1 MWFGLGDS
9 NKFYKIS
16 DYEKTGLCQTTYTF
30 VQEEDGKLSGENSDK
45 EYDPE
50 KNNDVKEQCVPDD
63 DLVHINVSGTMF
75 ITTYTCINMYPNTLL
90 GNEERRKQYYSEKL
104 NAYFFNR
111 HRPCFDSIL
120 HYYQTGKEAPPL
132 NVDPDVY
139 AKEKEFF
146 GIKKEREVAV
156 FIPEGGGSDGI
167 DCVNS
172 CRMKVHNFLQDPR
185 SSSLA
190 AVWHGFDIIF
200 ICISIA
206 FMVLE
211 SEKAYEKHFTDKQQ
225 SFYTPLFVVNC
236 IIMGFF
242 TTDFMVR
249 LVTWPS
255 LLDFWKNLFNVLDI
269 LSILPFY
276 VNLLVDDSTQYDS
289 DGEVISGNTQH
300 YVVLRVCRIFRIVRI
315 FKFVRH
321 SRDLL
326 IIMKAVSNAKREL
339 ILLICLLFIFVITFG
354 SIMYYIEATANPDF
368 NSIMKS
374 CWWVIVTITTV
385 GYGDMYPVSAGGKLF
400 GGFVLTLGIVFLALP
415 MTIIVSKFS
424 FVYEREK
431 M

>member
-1 MWFGLGDS
+1 M
-9 NKFYKIS
+9 
-16 DYEKTGLCQTTYTF
+16 
-30 VQEEDGKLSGENSDK
+30 
-45 EYDPE
+45 
-50 KNNDVKEQCVPDD
+50 
-63 DLVHINVSGTMF
+63 SGTIF
-75 ITTYTCINMYPNTLL
+75 ITTYSCLNSYPNTLL
-90 GNEERRKQYYSEKL
+90 GNEERRRQYYSEKL

-146 GIKKEREVAV
+146 GIKKEREVTV
-156 FIPEGGGSDGI
+156 FIPEGDGSDGI
-167 DCVNS
+167 NCINS

-190 AVWHGFDIIF
+190 AVWHGFDIVF
-200 ICISIA
+200 ICISIG
-206 FMVLE
+206 FLVFE
-211 SEKAYEKHFTDKQQ
+211 SEPQFKKQFSEKTAE
-225 SFYTPLFVVNC
+225 YYVPLFIVNC

-242 TTDFMVR
+242 TTDFLIR

-255 LLDFWKNLFNVLDI
+255 LIDFWKNLFNVLDI

-276 VNLLVDDSTQYDS
+276 VNLMVGGGDD
-289 DGEVISGNTQH
+289 DGKEDDKQH

-339 ILLICLLFIFVITFG
+339 ILLVCLLFIFVITFG
-354 SIMYYIEATANPDF
+354 SIMYYIEASSNDDF
-368 NSIMKS
+368 DSIMKS

-385 GYGDMYPVSAGGKLF
+385 GYGDMCPSSAGGKLF

>member
-1 MWFGLGDS
+1 MGNKLTDS
-9 NKFYKIS
+9 VRSFSQPYIGPNNNFLMEHSPIPGIKF
-16 DYEKTGLCQTTYTF
+16 L
-30 VQEEDGKLSGENSDK
+30 NSDK
-45 EYDPE
+45 EHE
-50 KNNDVKEQCVPDD
+50 ENNVVKEQCVPDD
-63 DLVHINVSGTMF
+63 DLVYINVSGTIF
-75 ITTYTCINMYPNTLL
+75 ITTYTCLNSYPNTLL
-90 GNEERRKQYYSEKL
+90 GNEERRRKYYSEKL

-146 GIKKEREVAV
+146 GIKKEREVTV
-156 FIPEGGGSDGI
+156 FIPEGDGSDGI
-167 DCVNS
+167 NCINS

-190 AVWHGFDIIF
+190 AVWHGFDIFF
-200 ICISIA
+200 ICISIG
-206 FMVLE
+206 FLVFE
-211 SEKAYEKHFTDKQQ
+211 SEPQFKRQFTDKDAE
-225 SFYTPLFVVNC
+225 YYVPLFVVNC

-242 TTDFMVR
+242 TTDFLIR

-276 VNLLVDDSTQYDS
+276 VNLMVGGGTEDDK
-289 DGEVISGNTQH
+289 QH

-339 ILLICLLFIFVITFG
+339 ILLVCLLFIFVITFG
-354 SIMYYIEATANPDF
+354 SIMYYIEASANKDF
-368 NSIMKS
+368 DSIMKS

-385 GYGDMYPVSAGGKLF
+385 GYGDMCPSSAGGKLF

>member
-1 MWFGLGDS
+1 M
-9 NKFYKIS
+9 
-16 DYEKTGLCQTTYTF
+16 
-30 VQEEDGKLSGENSDK
+30 
-45 EYDPE
+45 
-50 KNNDVKEQCVPDD
+50 
-63 DLVHINVSGTMF
+63 SGTVF
-75 ITTYTCINMYPNTLL
+75 ITTYSCLNLYPNTLL

-120 HYYQTGKEAPPL
+120 HYYQSGKEAPPL

-146 GIKKEREVAV
+146 GIKKEREVAL
-156 FIPEGGGSDGI
+156 FIPDGDGSDGI

-190 AVWHGFDIIF
+190 AIWHGFDIFF
-200 ICISIA
+200 ICISIG
-206 FMVLE
+206 FLVFE
-211 SEKAYEKHFTDKQQ
+211 SEPRFKKQFTHKDQE
-225 SFYTPLFVVNC
+225 YYMPLFIVNC
-236 IIMGFF
+236 VIMGFF
-242 TTDFMVR
+242 TTDFLVR

-276 VNLLVDDSTQYDS
+276 VNILVASDEQGAGSTNGTPGNVTKLENGTLINS
-289 DGEVISGNTQH
+289 TIVEASANTQH
-300 YVVLRVCRIFRIVRI
+300 IVVLRVCRIFRIVRI

-339 ILLICLLFIFVITFG
+339 ILLVCLLFIFVITFG
-354 SIMYYIEATANPDF
+354 SIMYYIEGEANDEF
-368 NSIMKS
+368 NSIKIGRAS
-374 CWWVIVTITTV
+374 CR
-385 GYGDMYPVSAGGKLF
+385 
-400 GGFVLTLGIVFLALP
+400 
-415 MTIIVSKFS
+415 
-424 FVYEREK
+424 ERV
-431 M
+431 

>member
-1 MWFGLGDS
+1 M
-9 NKFYKIS
+9 
-16 DYEKTGLCQTTYTF
+16 
-30 VQEEDGKLSGENSDK
+30 
-45 EYDPE
+45 
-50 KNNDVKEQCVPDD
+50 
-63 DLVHINVSGTMF
+63 SGTVF
-75 ITTYTCINMYPNTLL
+75 ITTYSCLNLYPNTLL

-120 HYYQTGKEAPPL
+120 HYYQSGKEAPPL

-146 GIKKEREVAV
+146 GIKKEREVAL
-156 FIPEGGGSDGI
+156 FIPDGDGSDGI

-190 AVWHGFDIIF
+190 AIWHGFDIFF
-200 ICISIA
+200 ICISIG
-206 FMVLE
+206 FLVFE
-211 SEKAYEKHFTDKQQ
+211 SEPRFKDQFTKKDQE
-225 SFYTPLFVVNC
+225 YYMPLFIVNC

-242 TTDFMVR
+242 TTDFLVR

-276 VNLLVDDSTQYDS
+276 VNILVASDEQEAGSTTDATGSVPTLGNDTFMNDTVKATVAATQA
-289 DGEVISGNTQH
+289 NTQH
-300 YVVLRVCRIFRIVRI
+300 IVVLRVCRIFRIVRI

-339 ILLICLLFIFVITFG
+339 ILLVCLLFIFVITFG
-354 SIMYYIEATANPDF
+354 SIMYYIEGDANKEF

-385 GYGDMYPVSAGGKLF
+385 GYGDMYPYSAGGKLF

>member
-1 MWFGLGDS
+1 M
-9 NKFYKIS
+9 
-16 DYEKTGLCQTTYTF
+16 E
-30 VQEEDGKLSGENSDK
+30 
-45 EYDPE
+45 
-50 KNNDVKEQCVPDD
+50 
-63 DLVHINVSGTMF
+63 INVSGTVF
-75 ITTYTCINMYPNTLL
+75 VTTYSCLNRYPGTLL
-90 GNEERRKQYYSEKL
+90 GNPERRNKYWSEKL
-104 NAYFFNR
+104 NAFYFNK

-146 GIKKEREVAV
+146 GIKKERELAV
-156 FIPEGGGSDGI
+156 YIPEGDSTTGV
-167 DCVNS
+167 DCIQS

-185 SSSLA
+185 SSQIA
-190 AVWHGFDIIF
+190 AVWHGFDITF
-200 ICISIA
+200 ICVSIA
-206 FMVLE
+206 FLIFE
-211 SEKAYEKHFTDKQQ
+211 SEPRFKTQFTDKNETY
-225 SFYTPLFVVNC
+225 FWYLFIINC

-242 TTDFMVR
+242 TFDFTIR
-249 LVTWPS
+249 LLTWPRPI
-255 LLDFWKNLFNVLDI
+255 DFWKNFFNVLDF

-276 VNLLVDDSTQYDS
+276 VGLMANGVGNGGEDSMDNKQA
-289 DGEVISGNTQH
+289 

-315 FKFVRH
+315 FKFIRH

-339 ILLICLLFIFVITFG
+339 VLLVCLLFIFVITFG
-354 SIMYYIEATANPDF
+354 SIMYYIESAHNKDF
-368 NSIMKS
+368 DSIMQS

-385 GYGDMYPVSAGGKLF
+385 GYGDMYPQSAGGKLF

>member
-1 MWFGLGDS
+1 MWFGGGEKG
-9 NKFYKIS
+9 KFYKLK
-16 DYEKTGLCQTTYTF
+16 DFENTGLALTTYTF
-30 VQEEDGKLSGENSDK
+30 VTDGYETLEENSDK
-45 EYDPE
+45 EHE
-50 KNNDVKEQCVPDD
+50 ENNVVKEQCVPDD
-63 DLVHINVSGTMF
+63 DLVYINVSGTIF
-75 ITTYTCINMYPNTLL
+75 ITTYTCLNSYPNTLL
-90 GNEERRKQYYSEKL
+90 GNEERRRKYYSEKL

-146 GIKKEREVAV
+146 GIKKEREVTV
-156 FIPEGGGSDGI
+156 FIPEGDGSDGI
-167 DCVNS
+167 NCINS

-190 AVWHGFDIIF
+190 AVWHGFDIFF
-200 ICISIA
+200 ICISIG
-206 FMVLE
+206 FLVFE
-211 SEKAYEKHFTDKQQ
+211 SEPQFKRQFTDKDAE
-225 SFYTPLFVVNC
+225 YYVPLFVVNC

-242 TTDFMVR
+242 TTDFLIR

-276 VNLLVDDSTQYDS
+276 VNLMVGGGTEDDK
-289 DGEVISGNTQH
+289 QH

-339 ILLICLLFIFVITFG
+339 ILLVCLLFIFVITFG
-354 SIMYYIEATANPDF
+354 SIMYYIEASANKDF
-368 NSIMKS
+368 DSIMKS

-385 GYGDMYPVSAGGKLF
+385 GYGDMCPSSAGGKLF